1 MEELVQ
7 CREFYSSQN
16 RLLKLQFALYNL
28 LAANSEL
35 VCYFIVVLNNM
46 VTASVISV
54 VLPILIFLWAM
65 LAVPRP
71 TKKFWMTAIVYTEV
85 GRCVDNA
92 GTKTGLVYGLLLLH
106 RCSMVVHTYTSL
118 LRHSHGTGADALLS
132 SPSSCLRWLKWCKH
146 CIRCEVCDVRIFYF
160 LLNTW
165 CKPKVETK

>member
-7 CREFYSSQN
+7 SREFYSSQN

-85 GRCVDNA
+85 GRCWFENA
-92 GTKTGLVYGLLLLH
+92 GTKTELVYGLLLLR
-106 RCSMVVHTYTSL
+106 RCSMVVHTYASPMRHGKRLHLCIGYL
-118 LRHSHGTGADALLS
+118 LPPLVFVG
-132 SPSSCLRWLKWCKH
+132 
-146 CIRCEVCDVRIFYF
+146 
-160 LLNTW
+160 
-165 CKPKVETK
+165 